1 MKMGKKQ
8 VVVFLCALAVSLLVL
23 KSLAQEEPRKPGNES
38 DKELSELM
46 KRKLT
51 NAQKVLEGIAVN
63 DFDKISNHAEEL
75 ILISK
80 QAEWKVMK
88 TPQYEMFSNDFRRSA
103 AELVEKAKQKNL
115 DGAAL
120 SYVDLTLACVKCHK
134 YVRESRQS
142 KLDRPG
148 KDAVAL
154 GYPW

>member
-1 MKMGKKQ
+1 
-8 VVVFLCALAVSLLVL
+8 
-23 KSLAQEEPRKPGNES
+23 
-38 DKELSELM
+38 
-46 KRKLT
+46 
-51 NAQKVLEGIAVN
+51 
-63 DFDKISNHAEEL
+63 
-75 ILISK
+75 
-80 QAEWKVMK
+80 
-88 TPQYEMFSNDFRRSA
+88 MFSNDFRRSA